1 MLPRSETLV
10 PVPTAPP
17 SMTSI
22 LASWTHRDW
31 WQASGLLGVVAVMH
45 IVGFG
50 VLILAIAPHHY
61 MAGTAVFGVGLG
73 LTAYVFGMRHAF
85 DADHIAAIDNTTRK
99 LMADGKKPKS
109 VGFWFAM
116 GHSTIV
122 FVLAALV
129 VAGAHA
135 ANALLDEESPLR
147 HGLGVAGTLASGGF
161 LYVIGAINIVALIG
175 IWRVFRRLRAGTF
188 SSDELDAALDGRG
201 FLARILRPIMRRIT
215 HAGQMYPVGILFGLG
230 FDTATEVALLALAGT
245 GAAAG
250 LPWYAIL
257 VLPLLFASGMSLMDT
272 LDGLFMNVAYDWA
285 FAHPIR
291 KIYYNLTI
299 TVLSIAV
306 AVIIGSI
313 ELISVLH
320 DDLGLVD
327 PVTDWISGIDLN
339 TVGIGVV
346 VMFAVAWAS
355 AVAYW
360 KIAKVEQRYTAR

>member
-1 MLPRSETLV
+1 MSVSVSTP
-10 PVPTAPP
+10 PAAP

-22 LASWTHRDW
+22 LASWTRRDW
-31 WQASGLLGVVAVMH
+31 WQASGLLGVVGLMH
-45 IVGFG
+45 VVGFG
-50 VLILAIAPHHY
+50 VLIVAIAPHHY

-73 LTAYVFGMRHAF
+73 ITAYVFGMRHAF

-135 ANALLDEESPLR
+135 ANTLLDENSPVR

-161 LYVIGAINIVALIG
+161 LYIIGAINIVALIG
-175 IWRVFRRLRAGTF
+175 IWHVFRRLREGTF
-188 SSDELDAALDGRG
+188 SAAELDAALDGRG

-215 HAGQMYPVGILFGLG
+215 HAAQMYPVGILFGLG

-306 AVIIGSI
+306 AVIIGTI

-346 VMFAVAWAS
+346 VMFVVAWSA

-360 KIAKVEQRYTAR
+360 KLARVEQRYVTRP